1 MGDKTANSQRMSTSA
16 SQRLGAFAHVQT
28 SDVQQLTIFTLNAPR
43 KRHLTTQTLQ
53 TLSSTYKC
61 LVLHSHGTKEEAVL
75 VRAVARSQVVEV
87 EDPDLEH
94 GEVGTD
100 AEVGNGDDGGQL

>member
-1 MGDKTANSQRMSTSA
+1 ME
-16 SQRLGAFAHVQT
+16 
-28 SDVQQLTIFTLNAPR
+28 
-43 KRHLTTQTLQ
+43 
-53 TLSSTYKC
+53 
-61 LVLHSHGTKEEAVL
+61 LHSHGAEEEAVL
-75 VRAVARSQVVEV
+75 IRAVTRSQVVEV